1 MSLAQFLP
9 DYEAPVVERPEV
21 ELTPMEKLDIV
32 CDQVATEAFSVG
44 DLSNYLTQ
52 KSAQIT
58 ATLTDAFRFL
68 TTRDYKRPESLNAI
82 ALGRYLSTKQ
92 YTALQDI
99 EVHVPVGFQGSLL
112 DYVKHLH
119 GAPHAHMTCLI
130 RDVLVPAQKRFGYY
144 LSNPTESNDRR
155 DFQGGSKF
163 SLDDLKALT
172 DAEANFVIMGNHS
185 SRRPLGD
192 VFANLGEVE
201 LVAAGINHINKE
213 VWRDAVPGQVEHEVQ
228 KLVKIST
235 ALFDTLAGGSNA
247 SSQFTAAL
255 AEELRTVAKWVE
267 WYSVMQTRLGDL
279 TTAMKLNEKELM
291 SV

>member
-21 ELTPMEKLDIV
+21 ELTPMEKLDVV

-58 ATLTDAFRFL
+58 AALSDAFRFL
-68 TTRDYKRPESLNAI
+68 TTRDYKRPEMLNAI
-82 ALGRYLSTKQ
+82 ALGRYLNTKQ

-99 EVHVPVGFQGSLL
+99 EIHVPVGFQGNLL

-130 RDVLVPAQKRFGYY
+130 RDVLIPAQKRFGYY

-163 SLDDLKALT
+163 SLADLKALT
-172 DAEANFVIMGNHS
+172 DAEAAFVIAGNHS
-185 SRRPLGD
+185 ARRPLGD
-192 VFANLGEVE
+192 VFNNLGEIE
-201 LVAAGINHINKE
+201 LAMAGINHVNKE
-213 VWRDAVPGQVEHEVQ
+213 VWRDAVPGQVEAEVQ